1 MVAEFAVL
9 SRDTNVCRL
18 PFLSMSNMDELL
30 GPANARLLPQTPPE
44 GLSADG
50 RCLGP
55 SFRYHQ
61 TMYPR
66 DGCCDMAR
74 EYALLIFS
82 RRGTKVCSQSPPS
95 KLGGAESHPQ
105 QIIDTAVTIR
115 LNVRLP
121 LRCGYRS
128 KVPPKCVTSCS
139 IEFYEHEIDF
149 YPKIERLDF

>member
-82 RRGTKVCSQSPPS
+82 RRGTKVSSQSPPS

-115 LNVRLP
+115 LNVRLT

-128 KVPPKCVTSCS
+128 KVPPKSVCTT
-139 IEFYEHEIDF
+139 
-149 YPKIERLDF
+149 LQ